1 MKSVNVAV
9 IEAARAGDAAA
20 QDELVA
26 THLPL
31 VYNIV
36 GRALNG
42 HADVDDVVQDTMLR
56 VINGL
61 DGLRDPA
68 SFRSWLVA
76 ITMNQIRSHC
86 REDRPEAPVSGL
98 QEVVGEVADPKA
110 DFVDL
115 TIVRLGLEGQRK
127 EAAEATRWLD
137 DGEQEVLS
145 LWWLEAAG
153 ELKRAEVAAA
163 LELSPQHTA
172 VRVQRTK
179 AQLDI
184 ARGVV
189 QALAA
194 QPRCPQLGEV
204 VAHWD
209 GVPSALWRKRI
220 ARHVR
225 SCGRCTGALSALVP
239 AEGLLVGLGLVP
251 VVGALA
257 GWWGGGSDLGAA
269 PVGYASHAPASS
281 AAHSSAA
288 YASPSASPSASAAGR
303 PRSHRAGARHHRGG
317 GGRSRATRRAVV
329 GAGVLALVAG
339 GVLGGMRFFEDEPG
353 TTVKTQ
359 AADSSSDLKQLAAQ
373 EPSPLLPT
381 PSQSATPSASASA
394 SPSPSASSP
403 TPEQSSKAPE
413 AKPSTAAP
421 ERTAPSR
428 AEKSKAP
435 APGGKGGGGS
445 MGQQV
450 VSLVNAER
458 AKVGCSP
465 VTSNSLLD
473 AAAQG
478 HSDDMAARGFF
489 DHTNPDGKG
498 PGDRITAAGYQWST
512 YGENIAYGQQD
523 AAAVMDSWMHS
534 DGHRKNILNCSF
546 KEIGIGINKAP
557 GGPRWTQVFG
567 AR

>member
-1 MKSVNVAV
+1 MKSVSVAV
-9 IEAARAGDAAA
+9 IEAARAGDTAA
-20 QDELVA
+20 QDELVT

-86 REDRPEAPVSGL
+86 REPHPEAPVSGL
-98 QEVVGEVADPKA
+98 QDVVGEVADPKA

-115 TIVRLGLEGQRK
+115 TIVRLGLAGQRK

-137 DGEQEVLS
+137 EGEQEVLS

-153 ELKRAEVAAA
+153 ELTRAEVASA
-163 LELSPQHTA
+163 LELTPQHAA
-172 VRVQRTK
+172 VRIQRTK

-194 QPRCPQLGEV
+194 HPRCPQLAETI
-204 VAHWD
+204 ATWD
-209 GVPSALWRKRI
+209 GVPSALWRKRV

-225 SCGRCTGALSALVP
+225 GCGRCTGALAVLVP

-251 VVGALA
+251 LGGALL
-257 GWWGGGSDLGAA
+257 GWWRGAA
-269 PVGYASHAPASS
+269 TLPTQSVAHAAPMGGRAQARRASGHGRR
-281 AAHSSAA
+281 
-288 YASPSASPSASAAGR
+288 AGR
-303 PRSHRAGARHHRGG
+303 GHGAPRTNRTA
-317 GGRSRATRRAVV
+317 RRAAV
-329 GAGVLALVAG
+329 GAGVLALIAG
-339 GVLGGMRFFEDEPG
+339 GVLGGGYLFQNEPEK
-353 TTVKTQ
+353 TVRTEAD
-359 AADSSSDLKQLAAQ
+359 AATSDLKQLNAG
-373 EPSPLLPT
+373 EPSPLRPT
-381 PSQSATPSASASA
+381 ASQSAKPSASASA
-394 SPSPSASSP
+394 SPSPSSSTPGAKASAKAS
-403 TPEQSSKAPE
+403 QSSSAD
-413 AKPSTAAP
+413 AP
-421 ERTAPSR
+421 ERTAAAPKPTPR
-428 AEKSKAP
+428 KTKAP
-435 APGGKGGGGS
+435 SGGGGPLA
-445 MGQQV
+445 QQV
-450 VSLVNAER
+450 VDLVNAER
-458 AKVGCSP
+458 AKAGCSP
-465 VTSNSLLD
+465 VTENSLLD

-498 PGDRITAAGYQWST
+498 PGERITAAGYQWST
-512 YGENIAYGQQD
+512 YGENIAYGQQTP
-523 AAAVMDSWMHS
+523 ASVMDSWMNS
-534 DGHRKNILNCSF
+534 SGHRKNILNCSF

>member
-31 VYNIV
+31 VYNVV

-42 HADVDDVVQDTMLR
+42 HADVDDVVQETMLR

-68 SFRSWLVA
+68 SFRSWVVA
-76 ITMNQIRSHC
+76 IAMNQIRTHC
-86 REDRPEAPVSGL
+86 RERSPEAPVSGL

-115 TIVRLGLEGQRK
+115 TIVRLGLEGQRR

-137 DGEQEVLS
+137 EGEQEVLS

-163 LELSPQHTA
+163 LELTPQHTA
-172 VRVQRTK
+172 VRIQRTK

-194 QPRCPQLGEV
+194 HPRCPQLAEV

-209 GVPSALWRKRI
+209 GVPSALWRKRV

-225 SCGRCTGALSALVP
+225 GCGRCTGALSALVP
-239 AEGLLVGLGLVP
+239 AEGLLAGLGLVP
-251 VVGALA
+251 VGGALL
-257 GWWGGGSDLGAA
+257 GWWGGSAAVPAA
-269 PVGYASHAPASS
+269 PV
-281 AAHSSAA
+281 A
-288 YASPSASPSASAAGR
+288 YATSAHAASGHAASGHAASGVGRARGRRAAGRGQRVGGGHRAANRGRTGRRVVVGAGLFALIAGGLLGGGYLFTDSSDRTDRTQAVDAPSDLKQLSAQQPSPLRATPSLSASPSASASA
-303 PRSHRAGARHHRGG
+303 
-317 GGRSRATRRAVV
+317 
-329 GAGVLALVAG
+329 
-339 GVLGGMRFFEDEPG
+339 
-353 TTVKTQ
+353 K
-359 AADSSSDLKQLAAQ
+359 
-373 EPSPLLPT
+373 PS
-381 PSQSATPSASASA
+381 PSASASA
-394 SPSPSASSP
+394 SASTSAS
-403 TPEQSSKAPE
+403 PESRASS
-413 AKPSTAAP
+413 AAP
-421 ERTAPSR
+421 ERTAAPVPTKR
-428 AEKSKAP
+428 PGKAP
-435 APGGKGGGGS
+435 ANPGGGS
-445 MGQQV
+445 MAQQV

-465 VTSNSLLD
+465 VTSNGLLD

-498 PGDRITAAGYQWST
+498 PGERITAAGYRWST

>member
-1 MKSVNVAV
+1 MKSENVALV
-9 IEAARAGDAAA
+9 EAARAGNTAA

-26 THLPL
+26 SHLPL

-42 HADVDDVVQDTMLR
+42 HADVDDVVQETMLR

-61 DGLRDPA
+61 DGLRDPEG
-68 SFRSWLVA
+68 FRSWLVA
-76 ITMNQIRSHC
+76 ITMNQIRTHC
-86 REDRPEAPVSGL
+86 RADRPESPLSGL
-98 QEVVGEVADPKA
+98 QEVVGEVPDPKA

-153 ELKRAEVAAA
+153 ELRRTEVAAA
-163 LELSPQHTA
+163 LELAPQHAA
-172 VRVQRTK
+172 VRIQRTK
-179 AQLDI
+179 AQLDT

-189 QALAA
+189 QALTT
-194 QPRCPQLGEV
+194 QPRCPQLADV
-204 VAHWD
+204 VAPWD

-225 SCGRCTGALSALVP
+225 GCGRCSGALAALYP

-251 VVGALA
+251 VGGALLA
-257 GWWGGGSDLGAA
+257 RWGGGTAPHTQAVAHAA
-269 PVGYASHAPASS
+269 PAPAG
-281 AAHSSAA
+281 
-288 YASPSASPSASAAGR
+288 SPGPRSGGHRAAGR
-303 PRSHRAGARHHRGG
+303 RQRAGGGHRAGAS
-317 GGRSRATRRAVV
+317 RSRTARRAVI
-329 GAGVLALVAG
+329 GAGVLAIVAG
-339 GVLGGMRFFEDEPG
+339 GALGGTYFFKDSQD
-353 TTVKTQ
+353 TTVNTE
-359 AADSSSDLKQLAAQ
+359 AVDSSSSLRQQSAK
-373 EPSPLLPT
+373 EPSPLRPG
-381 PSQSATPSASASA
+381 PSQSAGTGASASA
-394 SPSPSASSP
+394 SPSPSASASESKSP
-403 TPEQSSKAPE
+403 SKAPE
-413 AKPSTAAP
+413 THASTP
-421 ERTAPSR
+421 GTERTTAPSR
-428 AEKSKAP
+428 PGKSAP
-435 APGGKGGGGS
+435 KPPAGNPGGGPLA
-445 MGQQV
+445 QQV
-450 VSLVNAER
+450 VDLVNSER
-458 AKVGCSP
+458 AKAGCSP

-489 DHTNPDGKG
+489 NHTNPDGKG
-498 PGDRITAAGYQWST
+498 PGERVTAAGYKWST
-512 YGENIAYGQQD
+512 YGENIAYGQQS
-523 AAAVMDSWMHS
+523 AASVMDSWMNS

-546 KEIGIGINKAP
+546 KEIGVGINQAP

>member
-9 IEAARAGDAAA
+9 VEAAQAGNTAA

-26 THLPL
+26 SHLPL

-42 HADVDDVVQDTMLR
+42 HADVDDVVQETMLR

-68 SFRSWLVA
+68 GFRSWLVA

-86 REDRPEAPVSGL
+86 RADRLEAPVSGL
-98 QEVVGEVADPKA
+98 QDVVGEVPDPKA

-127 EAAEATRWLD
+127 DAAEATRWLD
-137 DGEQEVLS
+137 EGEQEVLS

-153 ELKRAEVAAA
+153 ELQRAEVAAA
-163 LELSPQHTA
+163 LELTPQHAA
-172 VRVQRTK
+172 VRIQRTK
-179 AQLDI
+179 TQLDT

-194 QPRCPQLGEV
+194 HPRCPQLADV
-204 VAHWD
+204 VASWD
-209 GVPSALWRKRI
+209 GAPSALWRKRI

-225 SCGRCTGALSALVP
+225 GCGRCSGTLAALYP

-251 VVGALA
+251 VGAALLA
-257 GWWGGGSDLGAA
+257 RWGGGATLHGEAVA
-269 PVGYASHAPASS
+269 HTSS
-281 AAHSSAA
+281 AH
-288 YASPSASPSASAAGR
+288 AGIPG
-303 PRSHRAGARHHRGG
+303 PRGRRAGARRGG
-317 GGRSRATRRAVV
+317 GSHGHRAGGRSRTARRVV
-329 GAGVLALVAG
+329 IGAGILAIVGG
-339 GVLGGMRFFEDEPG
+339 GVLGGGYLFQDSQD
-353 TTVKTQ
+353 TTVK
-359 AADSSSDLKQLAAQ
+359 AGSAEAPGDLKQQSAK
-373 EPSPLLPT
+373 EPSPLRT
-381 PSQSATPSASASA
+381 GPSQSASPSASASA

-403 TPEQSSKAPE
+403 S
-413 AKPSTAAP
+413 AKPSKSAEARTASPTP
-421 ERTAPSR
+421 ERTASR
-428 AEKSKAP
+428 APKATSKAP
-435 APGGKGGGGS
+435 AGNPGGGS
-445 MGQQV
+445 LGQQV
-450 VSLVNAER
+450 VSLVNSER

-465 VTSNSLLD
+465 VSSNSLLD

-478 HSDDMAARGFF
+478 HSDDMAARSFF

-498 PGDRITAAGYQWST
+498 PGERVTAAGYKWST
-512 YGENIAYGQQD
+512 YGENIAYGQQT
-523 AAAVMDSWMHS
+523 AAAVMDSWMNS

>member
-1 MKSVNVAV
+1 MKSVSVAV
-9 IEAARAGDAAA
+9 IEAARAGDTAA
-20 QDELVA
+20 QDELVT

-86 REDRPEAPVSGL
+86 REPHPEAPVSGL
-98 QEVVGEVADPKA
+98 QDVVGEVADPKA

-115 TIVRLGLEGQRK
+115 TIVRLGLAGQRK

-137 DGEQEVLS
+137 EGEQEVLS

-153 ELKRAEVAAA
+153 ELTRAEVASA
-163 LELSPQHTA
+163 LELTPQHAA
-172 VRVQRTK
+172 VRIQRTK

-194 QPRCPQLGEV
+194 HPRCPQLAETT
-204 VAHWD
+204 ATWD
-209 GVPSALWRKRI
+209 GVPSALWRKRVS
-220 ARHVR
+220 RHVR
-225 SCGRCTGALSALVP
+225 GCGRCTGALAVLVP

-251 VVGALA
+251 LGGALL
-257 GWWGGGSDLGAA
+257 GWWRGAA
-269 PVGYASHAPASS
+269 TLPTQSVAHAAPMGGRARARRASGHGRR
-281 AAHSSAA
+281 
-288 YASPSASPSASAAGR
+288 AGR
-303 PRSHRAGARHHRGG
+303 GHGAPRTNRT
-317 GGRSRATRRAVV
+317 TRRAAV
-329 GAGVLALVAG
+329 GAGVLALIAG
-339 GVLGGMRFFEDEPG
+339 GVLGGGYLFQNEPEK
-353 TTVKTQ
+353 TVRTEAD
-359 AADSSSDLKQLAAQ
+359 AATSDLKQLNAG
-373 EPSPLLPT
+373 EPSPLRPT
-381 PSQSATPSASASA
+381 ASQSAKPSASASA
-394 SPSPSASSP
+394 SPSPSSSTPGAKASAKAS
-403 TPEQSSKAPE
+403 QSSSAD
-413 AKPSTAAP
+413 AP
-421 ERTAPSR
+421 ERTAAAPKPTPR
-428 AEKSKAP
+428 KTKAP
-435 APGGKGGGGS
+435 SGGGGPLA
-445 MGQQV
+445 QQV
-450 VSLVNAER
+450 VNLVNAER

-465 VTSNSLLD
+465 VTENSLLD

-498 PGDRITAAGYQWST
+498 PGERITAAGYQWST
-512 YGENIAYGQQD
+512 YGENIAYGQQTP
-523 AAAVMDSWMHS
+523 ASVMDSWMNS

>member
-9 IEAARAGDAAA
+9 IEAARAGDIAA

-42 HADVDDVVQDTMLR
+42 HADTDDVVQDTMLR

-61 DGLRDPA
+61 GGLRDPE

-86 REDRPEAPVSGL
+86 RDARPEAPVSGL
-98 QEVVGEVADPKA
+98 QDVVGEVADPEA

-115 TIVRLGLEGQRK
+115 TIVRLGLQGQRK

-137 DGEQEVLS
+137 EGEQEVLS

-153 ELKRAEVAAA
+153 QLSRAEVAAA
-163 LELSPQHTA
+163 LDLTPQHTA

-179 AQLDI
+179 AQLDV

-194 QPRCPQLGEV
+194 HPRCHRLAETT
-204 VAHWD
+204 ATWD

-225 SCGRCTGALSALVP
+225 ECGRCTGALVALVP
-239 AEGLLVGLGLVP
+239 AEGLLVGLALVP
-251 VVGALA
+251 VGGALLA
-257 GWWGGGSDLGAA
+257 RWGGSTTLAAQPVGHAASPGAA
-269 PVGYASHAPASS
+269 
-281 AAHSSAA
+281 AHGRRAGGRR
-288 YASPSASPSASAAGR
+288 AAGR
-303 PRSHRAGARHHRGG
+303 GHRAGGT
-317 GGRSRATRRAVV
+317 SRTARRAAI
-329 GAGVLALVAG
+329 GAGVLALIAG
-339 GVLGGMRFFEDEPG
+339 GALGGSQFFQDS
-353 TTVKTQ
+353 TQKTVSTE
-359 AADSSSDLKQLAAQ
+359 AGGSTSGLKQLNAG
-373 EPSPLLPT
+373 EPSPLSVT
-381 PSQSATPSASASA
+381 PSQSGKPSASASASA
-394 SPSPSASSP
+394 SPSPSGSG
-403 TPEQSSKAPE
+403 TPS
-413 AKPSTAAP
+413 AKPSSASAEPSKAAETTAAAARP
-421 ERTAPSR
+421 TKRKE
-428 AEKSKAP
+428 KAP
-435 APGGKGGGGS
+435 TGNPGGGPLA
-445 MGQQV
+445 QQV
-450 VSLVNAER
+450 VNLVNAER
-458 AKVGCSP
+458 AKAGCSP
-465 VTSNSLLD
+465 VSSNSLLD

-478 HSDDMAARGFF
+478 HSDDMAARNFF

-498 PGDRITAAGYQWST
+498 PGERVTAAGYRWST
-512 YGENIAYGQQD
+512 YGENIAYGQQT
-523 AAAVMDSWMHS
+523 ASAVMDSWMNS
-534 DGHRKNILNCSF
+534 SGHRKNILNCSF

>member
-9 IEAARAGDAAA
+9 VEAAQAGNTAA

-26 THLPL
+26 SHLPL

-42 HADVDDVVQDTMLR
+42 HADVDDVVQETMLR

-68 SFRSWLVA
+68 GFRSWLVA

-86 REDRPEAPVSGL
+86 RADRLEAPVSGL
-98 QEVVGEVADPKA
+98 QDVVGEVPDPKA

-127 EAAEATRWLD
+127 DAAEATRWLD
-137 DGEQEVLS
+137 EGEQEVLS

-153 ELKRAEVAAA
+153 ELQRAEVAAA
-163 LELSPQHTA
+163 LELTPQHAA
-172 VRVQRTK
+172 VRIQRTK
-179 AQLDI
+179 AQLDT

-194 QPRCPQLGEV
+194 HPRCPQLADV
-204 VAHWD
+204 VASWD
-209 GVPSALWRKRI
+209 GAPSALWRKRI

-225 SCGRCTGALSALVP
+225 GCGRCSGTLAALYP

-251 VVGALA
+251 VGAALLA
-257 GWWGGGSDLGAA
+257 RWGGGATLHGEAVA
-269 PVGYASHAPASS
+269 HTSS
-281 AAHSSAA
+281 AH
-288 YASPSASPSASAAGR
+288 AGIPGTR
-303 PRSHRAGARHHRGG
+303 GRRAGARRGG
-317 GGRSRATRRAVV
+317 GSHGHRAGGRSRTARRAVI
-329 GAGVLALVAG
+329 GAGILAIVGG
-339 GVLGGMRFFEDEPG
+339 GVLGGGYLFQDSQD
-353 TTVKTQ
+353 TTVK
-359 AADSSSDLKQLAAQ
+359 AGSAEVPGDLKQQSAK
-373 EPSPLLPT
+373 EPSPLRT
-381 PSQSATPSASASA
+381 GPSQSASPSASASA

-403 TPEQSSKAPE
+403 S
-413 AKPSTAAP
+413 AKPSKSAEARTASPTP
-421 ERTAPSR
+421 ERTASR
-428 AEKSKAP
+428 APKATSKPP
-435 APGGKGGGGS
+435 AGNPGGGS
-445 MGQQV
+445 LGQQV
-450 VSLVNAER
+450 VALVNSER
-458 AKVGCSP
+458 AKVGCSAL
-465 VTSNSLLD
+465 TSNSLLD

-478 HSDDMAARGFF
+478 HSDDMAARSFF

-498 PGDRITAAGYQWST
+498 PGERVTAAGYKWST
-512 YGENIAYGQQD
+512 YGENIAYGQQT
-523 AAAVMDSWMHS
+523 AAAVMDSWMNS
-534 DGHRKNILNCSF
+534 EGHRKNILNCSF